1 MTSILVTGGNGQ
13 LGSEL
18 RELSAQYKNWQFIF
32 TDVEELDITSK
43 DALESFI
50 DSHHFDFIIN
60 CAAYTNV
67 DAAEE
72 DKENAHLLNA
82 IAIKNIAELS
92 VDNSIVPIHISTD
105 YVFAGKNH
113 KPYSEN
119 DVVQPVGIYGK
130 TKMEGEELLRTTC
143 PNHIIIR
150 TSWLYSP
157 FGKNFLKTM
166 LNLGKAKDELG
177 VIVDQIGTPTY
188 AKDLAETIL
197 KIVDQ
202 LKSADIFSD
211 FGTYHYSNEGVC
223 SWYDFATEIQ
233 QLADNNCKINA
244 IESKDFFTLAKRPH
258 YSVLNKS
265 KIKHIFDLEIP
276 HWRTRVKHC
285 IERIKS

>member
-1 MTSILVTGGNGQ
+1 MTSILVTGSNGQ

-18 RELSAQYKNWQFIF
+18 REITNQYKDWNFIF

-43 DALESFI
+43 NELNTFI
-50 DSHHFDFIIN
+50 NSHSIDFIIN

-67 DAAEE
+67 DGAEE
-72 DKENAHLLNA
+72 NKNNAHLLNA
-82 IAIKNIAELS
+82 MAVKNIAQISL
-92 VDNSIVPIHISTD
+92 DNSIVPIHISTD
-105 YVFAGKNH
+105 YVFSGDNC
-113 KPYSEN
+113 KPYREN
-119 DVVQPVGIYGK
+119 NPVKPLGAYGK
-130 TKMEGEELLRTTC
+130 TKWEGEEFLRKIC

-166 LNLGKAKDELG
+166 LNLGKEKTELG
-177 VIVDQIGTPTY
+177 VVVDQIGTPTY
-188 AKDLAETIL
+188 AKDLAKAIL
-197 KIVDQ
+197 KIIEQ
-202 LKSADIFSD
+202 LQSADIFSD

-233 QLADNNCKINA
+233 KSANNNCKINA
-244 IESKDFFTLAKRPH
+244 IESKDFYTLAKRPH

-285 IERIKS
+285 IERLSS